1 MIGTAASLFTAI
13 VVTREIFTILLGRNM
28 MTEKSFG

>member
-13 VVTREIFTILLGRNM
+13 VVTREIFRLLIAKNM
-28 MTEKSFG
+28 MSAKSFG